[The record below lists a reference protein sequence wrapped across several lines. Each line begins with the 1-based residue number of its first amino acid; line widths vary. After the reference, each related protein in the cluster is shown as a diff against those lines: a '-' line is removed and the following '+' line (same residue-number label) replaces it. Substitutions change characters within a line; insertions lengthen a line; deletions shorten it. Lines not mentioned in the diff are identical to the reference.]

1 MRGSQVGRVGLS
13 HSPPRPFPLPLR
25 GHFHFALSLL
35 ARRFWFRRERIY
47 WCLSSRSSREQVIIL
62 TPESSSSRHLIQLVT
77 ACNRGNY
84 AVKRLQKRIL
94 NKYCSIETIPSEK
107 PILTPNC
114 QVDPT
119 QRKNVND
126 LTFQERKDLNKALG
140 KMKTLSD

>member
-1 MRGSQVGRVGLS
+1 M
-13 HSPPRPFPLPLR
+13 
-25 GHFHFALSLL
+25 
-35 ARRFWFRRERIY
+35 
-47 WCLSSRSSREQVIIL
+47 IIL

-140 KMKTLSD
+140 KMKTLSDWRSFEKYQITTENLTCVTMIGGNIL